1 MIDKLNIVRNEDSSG
16 TISTLELLHVLRA
29 MGQNPSEEELNG
41 IVMEIDIDGSG
52 TIDFDEFVALM
63 KDKALEVDVDSDIRE
78 AFRMFDRNK
87 DGYIDMAELS
97 KMFAVVG
104 GLFSRDEMEEFMME
118 ADKVLFCL
126 RNSLISAWQDGNGKI
141 DYEEF
146 IKILKKYD
154 WYIVTMCVLSFYPRN
169 LVINVGEDLWTST
182 WDMLFNGNPNE
193 NESSKVLTST

>member
-154 WYIVTMCVLSFYPRN
+154 WYIVTMFILSFYPRN

>member
-1 MIDKLNIVRNEDSSG
+1 MMMMDKFNIVRNEDSSG

-104 GLFSRDEMEEFMME
+104 GLFSRDEMEEFMSE

-126 RNSLISAWQDGNGKI
+126 RNSLISA
-141 DYEEF
+141 
-146 IKILKKYD
+146 
-154 WYIVTMCVLSFYPRN
+154 
-169 LVINVGEDLWTST
+169 
-182 WDMLFNGNPNE
+182 
-193 NESSKVLTST
+193 

>member
-1 MIDKLNIVRNEDSSG
+1 
-16 TISTLELLHVLRA
+16 

-87 DGYIDMAELS
+87 DGYIDMSELS
-97 KMFAVVG
+97 KMFALVG
-104 GLFSRDEMEEFMME
+104 GLFTRDEMEEFMTE
-118 ADKVLFCL
+118 ADK
-126 RNSLISAWQDGNGKI
+126 DGNGKI

-146 IKILKKYD
+146 LKILMK
-154 WYIVTMCVLSFYPRN
+154 
-169 LVINVGEDLWTST
+169 
-182 WDMLFNGNPNE
+182 
-193 NESSKVLTST
+193 